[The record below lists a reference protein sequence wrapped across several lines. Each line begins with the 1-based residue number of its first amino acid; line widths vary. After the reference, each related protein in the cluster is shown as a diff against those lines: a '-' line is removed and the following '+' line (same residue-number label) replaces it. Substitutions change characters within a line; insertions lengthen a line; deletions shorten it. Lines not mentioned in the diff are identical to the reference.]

1 MAEQPSSG
9 ERALLRLEPGIP
21 GTATLTVRISPPFA
35 DELIDLL
42 NSHGLSYSE
51 VFEASYGHGLAIY
64 AIYGVGAVSA
74 LGGFGGLAKVLVAL
88 FHRHDGKRF
97 TAVIGDDEYSAE
109 GTSLK
114 DAERWIERA
123 LAKRAEL
130 DSQRAELRKRLED
143 GGGRTDQTK

>member
-1 MAEQPSSG
+1 MLRRDDA
-9 ERALLRLEPGIP
+9 ALYLE
-21 GTATLTVRISPPFA
+21 ATIA
-35 DELIDLL
+35 
-42 NSHGLSYSE
+42 GK
-51 VFEASYGHGLAIY
+51 LAIY

-114 DAERWIERA
+114 DAERWIEQA

-143 GGGRTDQTK
+143 GGERTDQTK